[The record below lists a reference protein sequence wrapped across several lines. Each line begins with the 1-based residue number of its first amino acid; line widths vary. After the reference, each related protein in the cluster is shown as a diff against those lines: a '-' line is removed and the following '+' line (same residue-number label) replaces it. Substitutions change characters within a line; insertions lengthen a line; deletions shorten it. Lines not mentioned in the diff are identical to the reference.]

1 MKQHISVTVRA
12 YEELN
17 AYLPAENRKTDFLVN
32 LEAGA
37 DVRCLLSRLG
47 IPEAQVD
54 LILVNERSAALDRL
68 LENRDRIWS
77 GGSLAS
83 PVHQKIKNR

>member
-54 LILVNERSAALDRL
+54 LILVNERSAALDRFL
-68 LENRDRIWS
+68 
-77 GGSLAS
+77 
-83 PVHQKIKNR
+83 KIETGYGQAAAWLRLCIRK